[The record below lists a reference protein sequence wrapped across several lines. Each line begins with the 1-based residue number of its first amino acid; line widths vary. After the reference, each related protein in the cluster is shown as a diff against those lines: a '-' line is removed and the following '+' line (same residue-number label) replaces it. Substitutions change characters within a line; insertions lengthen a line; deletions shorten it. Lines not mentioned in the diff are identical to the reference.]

1 VLLLENK
8 GGTQMRRLTRLLTK
22 IRQALNV
29 IPDKYILEIQKEIL
43 NTNVNRFKALSMLL
57 IVMNILMLTIDL
69 TVYYP
74 RWSGNVAYVNL
85 FYAHIS
91 VLLERGLYLFG
102 IEWIKSKKC
111 NLTFKAKKLLMLYN
125 CIIPLLW
132 CSYLSINALSIH
144 GQISAFIIGS
154 FSIASTILMLPKQ
167 SLLIFSVNSFIFGFA
182 LYFIPAVQIGYF
194 SNVINILF
202 VFTFALLLSH
212 INIFMYYKNFTNK
225 KTIQLQAKELE
236 SSKERL
242 DEMVKTR
249 TEELIRANENLIK
262 EMGMRH
268 EIEMQ
273 SIKTRLMYEENT
285 MLLKEI
291 KEYEELRNVFF
302 ANLSH
307 ELRTPL
313 NVIFSAQQMMNFV
326 ISKQTCYDCKNQ
338 ISKYNKIVKQNCH
351 RLIRLIGNLIDITK
365 IDAMYFEINKKNCDI
380 VNLIDNI
387 TQSVA
392 EYIKDKNLEL
402 CFDTEIEEKIIACDP
417 DMIERIILNLLSN
430 AVKFTPMNGQ
440 IHVNMRQVQDHVVI
454 SVKDTGIGIS
464 KELQMLVFER
474 FIQADKSMTRNREGS
489 GIGLSLVKSLVDLH
503 QGRISLLSEPG
514 KGSEFIIELPDE
526 LIPFEDEVACA
537 YEYNDENI
545 DRIHI
550 EFSDIY
556 S

>member
-1 VLLLENK
+1 
-8 GGTQMRRLTRLLTK
+8 
-22 IRQALNV
+22 
-29 IPDKYILEIQKEIL
+29 
-43 NTNVNRFKALSMLL
+43 
-57 IVMNILMLTIDL
+57 
-69 TVYYP
+69 
-74 RWSGNVAYVNL
+74 
-85 FYAHIS
+85 
-91 VLLERGLYLFG
+91 
-102 IEWIKSKKC
+102 
-111 NLTFKAKKLLMLYN
+111 
-125 CIIPLLW
+125 
-132 CSYLSINALSIH
+132 
-144 GQISAFIIGS
+144 
-154 FSIASTILMLPKQ
+154 
-167 SLLIFSVNSFIFGFA
+167 
-182 LYFIPAVQIGYF
+182 
-194 SNVINILF
+194 
-202 VFTFALLLSH
+202 
-212 INIFMYYKNFTNK
+212 MYYKNFTNK